1 MKKRVFNILILSL
14 LMIVICSF
22 SVFAVDGD
30 EASAQAVEFNPY
42 QTCYD
47 LFNTYIYGGTVVE
60 GTYEDL
66 VCIQV
71 STLACLFLFALP
83 FLVVFWVIRRVC

>member
-1 MKKRVFNILILSL
+1 MKKRIFQILIISFL
-14 LMIVICSF
+14 LIISGSIFVS
-22 SVFAVDGD
+22 AAEGD
-30 EASAQAVEFNPY
+30 VAAAQAVDFNPY

-47 LFNTYIYGGTVVE
+47 LFNTYVYGGTVVE

-83 FLVVFWVIRRVC
+83 FLVVFWVIRRAC

>member
-1 MKKRVFNILILSL
+1 MKKKLLKILIISFL
-14 LMIVICSF
+14 LIVSC
-22 SVFAVDGD
+22 SVFVSAAEGD
-30 EASAQAVEFNPY
+30 EAAAQAVDFNPY

-47 LFNTYIYGGTVVE
+47 LFNTYVYGGTVVE

-71 STLACLFLFALP
+71 STLACLFLFSLP
-83 FLVVFWVIRRVC
+83 FLVVFWVIRRIC